1 MAAAVDIAG
10 IVAMQIEEVAIAVNK
25 AVNDAMA
32 ADILEEPLEGI
43 GTIGTTRDMA
53 GIEGVVALAPAAD
66 ILVIATTTATTS
78 TTSGHTVFKA
88 RWLSI
93 F

>member
-1 MAAAVDIAG
+1 VAIAG

-25 AVNDAMA
+25 AANDAMA
-32 ADILEEPLEGI
+32 ADILEERLESI
-43 GTIGTTRDMA
+43 GAMGTTLDMA
-53 GIEGVVALAPAAD
+53 GIEGVVDLAPTAD
-66 ILVIATTTATTS
+66 ILVIIITTTTDTI
-78 TTSGHTVFKA
+78 SGHTVFKA